1 MKCPFCSDD
10 HSEEIITCP
19 NTEWKLRKACSNQE
33 CSYYN
38 EFIIPIDQEICPC
51 CGGDKF
57 VIDITPIVKQL
68 DNYQEIQ
75 IPDNLQGAIRAA
87 FIKSIFDEI
96 DKRNDSVGCVDY
108 DRITYTDCPSWIYR
122 AEFQNKYKYFRCQY
136 LKLSKLNYGPALV
149 RYMSEMVY
157 ALKNIEDIEDD
168 DECRYLRSFASSKTY
183 EFCKTA
189 KSSDFFF
196 DGHDELLSEFDYC
209 QNELK
214 NTVVLGLLPVSST
227 TRKFGQEALTLFQLL
242 KRK

>member
-1 MKCPFCSDD
+1 MKCPFCSDN
-10 HSEEIITCP
+10 HPEEIITCP

-38 EFIIPIDQEICPC
+38 EFIIPLDQEICPC

-87 FIKSIFDEI
+87 FIKSIYDEI
-96 DKRNDSVGCVDY
+96 RKRNSTGGHPDY
-108 DRITYTDCPSWIYR
+108 DKIAYTDCSSYSYR
-122 AEFQNKYKYFRCQY
+122 KGFLAKEKYFLAQY
-136 LKLSKLNYGPALV
+136 IKLAKLNYGPSLV
-149 RYMSEMVY
+149 TFMEVMNEI
-157 ALKNIEDIEDD
+157 LNDIEDE
-168 DECRYLRSFASSKTY
+168 DERQYLKEFAYSANYK
-183 EFCKTA
+183 FCKTA

-196 DGHDELLSEFDYC
+196 DGHNELLSEFDYC

-214 NTVVLGLLPVSST
+214 NTVVIGLLPVSST